1 MQKRT
6 ILDIDD
12 TILNFSDPMQDFLA
26 TKGHV
31 ITKRMRDFHNI
42 PKLFD
47 LSLPE
52 TLDLVREFH
61 RSPMMGKLP
70 AEPCAKVVLPQ
81 LYAQGWSFVAITA
94 CLDEPEVHAMRV
106 ENLLNEF
113 GFAFERVHCV
123 GLKNDKRAELKS
135 YPSAIWV
142 EDMFNHAVAG
152 AEAGHQAFILDRPY
166 NHHESH
172 PKVQRV
178 TDWYAIA
185 EAIGVSV
192 SRPV

>member
-1 MQKRT
+1 MTKL
-6 ILDIDD
+6 ILTDLDD
-12 TILNFSDPMQDFLA
+12 TAMQFADPFQDFLA

-31 ITKRMRDFHNI
+31 IQKRMRDFHNV
-42 PKLFD
+42 PKLFN
-47 LSLPE
+47 LTIPE

-61 RSPMMGKLP
+61 RSSRMSQLP
-70 AEPCAKVVLPQ
+70 AEPCAKIVIPQ
-81 LYAQGWSFVAITA
+81 LYRQGWRFVAVTA
-94 CLDEPEVHAMRV
+94 CLDEPEVHAMRI
-106 ENLLNEF
+106 ENILNEF

-123 GLKNDKRAELKS
+123 GLKNDKRAELSS
-135 YPSAIWV
+135 YPSAVWV

-152 AEAGHQAFILDRPY
+152 AKAGHQAFILDRPY

-185 EAIGVSV
+185 EAIGASV
-192 SRPV
+192 SRPA